1 MSREQRHILVAVL
14 GRTPQV
20 LTETLYALCVERKHP
35 VETVWAISTRE
46 GYREACKQLLD
57 PQTGMFYQLQH
68 DYPEACAR
76 LQFSEANIKV
86 AHDGLLPIAD
96 IRTRRDSES
105 FLALIL
111 EVLWEQTADPATVLH
126 CSIAGGRKT
135 MSTYLALALQLL
147 ARPDDR
153 LYHVLVAPQE
163 LEHQRQF
170 YYPPPRPQQITLRD
184 GQIIDTSQ
192 AQIDLIDIPFIRLR
206 ERVQIDRLSSPQ
218 GYRELLAWVQ
228 RDIDRSTLPV
238 LTLDPG
244 NHTIIIGD
252 QKIRLQPQ
260 RFCLYWYFA
269 ERSRT
274 RLSRIAIEDY
284 PAYFEYPQSPY
295 FSSTMLDGLLG
306 RFDLLDPHR
315 KMRGKFIAKVLEDGQ
330 LPMSWVLQRIA
341 KINTQIRLSVPGLPA
356 LPFYLISSHGK
367 RGTKCYGIKLPGEK
381 IVVKGG

>member
-1 MSREQRHILVAVL
+1 MRLKLLLSLFALTGPVALAAPIAGLQPMDVFEL
-14 GRTPQV
+14 
-20 LTETLYALCVERKHP
+20 EWADHP
-35 VETVWAISTRE
+35 VVAPDGRSVV
-46 GYREACKQLLD
+46 
-57 PQTGMFYQLQH
+57 YQ
-68 DYPEACAR
+68 R
-76 LQFSEANIKV
+76 M
-86 AHDGLLPIAD
+86 
-96 IRTRRDSES
+96 S
-105 FLALIL
+105 F
-111 EVLWEQTADPATVLH
+111 
-126 CSIAGGRKT
+126 
-135 MSTYLALALQLL
+135 
-147 ARPDDR
+147 DR
-153 LYHVLVAPQE
+153 LKDRRNSALW
-163 LEHQRQF
+163 LRGIGSDLHQ
-170 YYPPPRPQQITLRD
+170 PLTGAGVNAGSATWSPD
-184 GQIIDTSQ
+184 GK
-192 AQIDLIDIPFIRLR
+192 R
-206 ERVQIDRLSSPQ
+206 
-218 GYRELLAWVQ
+218 LAWVQ

-269 ERSRT
+269 ERSRA

>member
-1 MSREQRHILVAVL
+1 MNREQRHILIAVL

-20 LTETLYALCVERKHP
+20 LTETLYALCVERKVP

-46 GYREACKQLLD
+46 GYNEACERLLD
-57 PQTGMFYQLQH
+57 PQSGMFFQLQR
-68 DYPEACAR
+68 DYPAACAQ

-86 AHDGLLPIAD
+86 AHDGLLPIDD
-96 IRTRRDSES
+96 IRTPRDSES

-111 EVLWEQTADPATVLH
+111 EVLWEQSADPATVLH

-147 ARPDDR
+147 ARPGDR
-153 LYHVLVAPQE
+153 LYHVLVAPQK

-170 YYPPPRPQQITLRD
+170 YYPPPRPQQIALPD
-184 GQIIDTSQ
+184 GQVLDAST

-206 ERVQIDRLSSPQ
+206 ERVQIDCLSAPQ

-228 RDIDRSTLPV
+228 RDIDYNTLPT

-244 NHTIIIGD
+244 NNTIIIGE

-269 ERSRT
+269 ERSRK
-274 RLSRIAIEDY
+274 RPAGIAAEDF

-295 FSSTMLDGLLG
+295 FSSEMLEGLLG
-306 RFDLLDPHR
+306 RFNLINPGG
-315 KMRGKFIAKVLEDGQ
+315 KMRRRFMAKVLEDGQ

-341 KINTQIRLSVPGLPA
+341 KINTQIRLSVPGVPA
-356 LPFYLISSHGK
+356 LLFYLISSHGE
-367 RGTKCYGIKLPGEK
+367 RGRKCYGIKLPGEK
-381 IVVKGG
+381 IVVREG

>member
-1 MSREQRHILVAVL
+1 MNRERRHILIAVL

-20 LTETLYALCVERKHP
+20 LTETLYALCVAQQIP

-46 GYREACKQLLD
+46 GYNEACNRLLD
-57 PQTGMFYQLQH
+57 SQSGMFFQLQR
-68 DYPEACAR
+68 DYPAACAQLR
-76 LQFSEANIKV
+76 FSEANIKV
-86 AHDGLLPIAD
+86 ARDGLLPIAD

-111 EVLWEQTADPATVLH
+111 EVLWEQSADPSTVLH

-170 YYPPPRPQQITLRD
+170 YYPPPRPQQFTLPD

-192 AQIDLIDIPFIRLR
+192 AKIDLIDIPFIRLR
-206 ERVQIDRLSSPQ
+206 ERVQIDRLPAQ
-218 GYRELLAWVQ
+218 LGYRELLKWVQ
-228 RDIDRSTLPV
+228 RDIDRGALPV
-238 LTLDPG
+238 LTLDPA

-269 ERSRT
+269 ERSRK
-274 RLSRIAIEDY
+274 RPAGVEAENY
-284 PAYFEYPQSPY
+284 PAYFEFPQSPY
-295 FSSTMLDGLLG
+295 FSSEMLDGLLR
-306 RFDLLDPHR
+306 RFNLINPSG
-315 KMRGKFIAKVLEDGQ
+315 KMRRKFMAKVLENGQ

-341 KINTQIRLSVPGLPA
+341 KINTQIRLSVPGVPA

-381 IVVKGG
+381 IGVKEG